1 MGHGFRGYVSHN
13 QGVIFFVFK
22 RSYGFDKD
30 TLWQSMA
37 SWEIIYRSTAALA
50 RGQGVPHR
58 GKAKRE
64 TQLWVN
70 INIFPELDGIMY
82 RNHLYPIGDWNHG
95 ILNDFP

>member
-1 MGHGFRGYVSHN
+1 
-13 QGVIFFVFK
+13 
-22 RSYGFDKD
+22 
-30 TLWQSMA
+30 MA

-50 RGQGVPHR
+50 RGQCVPHR

-82 RNHLYPIGDWNHG
+82 RNHLYLIGGLEHEWR
-95 ILNDFP
+95 IFPFSWE